1 VVTNAKSSHQGAS
14 QPSATYSGAGA
25 TTGSLPLALHRL
37 FWEYDADALQWEKD
51 RDLVISR
58 VLAYG
63 NWRDTCWLLAQ
74 IGEEGIRDYLCRT
87 QGLGLSRPQLRYWE
101 TVLGLPHEQVTAWMY
116 APGRSIWDER

>member
-1 VVTNAKSSHQGAS
+1 MKGRAAVTTKARSPRGDAS
-14 QPSATYSGAGA
+14 LATESY
-25 TTGSLPLALHRL
+25 PIPPALRRL
-37 FWEYDADALQWEKD
+37 FWDYDADALCWEKD

-63 NWRDTCWLLAQ
+63 NWRDTCWLLDQ
-74 IGEEGIRDYLCRT
+74 VGEEGIRDYLCRT
-87 QGLGLSRPQLRYWE
+87 QGRGLSRPQLRYWE